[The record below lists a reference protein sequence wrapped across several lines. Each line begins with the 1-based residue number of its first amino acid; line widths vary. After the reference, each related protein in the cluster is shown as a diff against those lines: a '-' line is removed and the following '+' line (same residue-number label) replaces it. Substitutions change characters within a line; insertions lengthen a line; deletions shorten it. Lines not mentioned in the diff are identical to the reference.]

1 MAPRGVLSPA
11 TRLIAEVDVSIL
23 IAEVDVSILIG
34 IQWHLNRIS
43 PTWPFF
49 FSSFFFF
56 LINLIEISVLPF
68 YFLMAAGWKKTNL
81 LTTLAHTQTRKSTGS
96 RSNHH
101 LKKKIGIKK
110 KN

>member
-1 MAPRGVLSPA
+1 LSPA

-49 FSSFFFF
+49 FSSFL
-56 LINLIEISVLPF
+56 LIQSKFRFSRFIS
-68 YFLMAAGWKKTNL
+68 
-81 LTTLAHTQTRKSTGS
+81 
-96 RSNHH
+96 
-101 LKKKIGIKK
+101 
-110 KN
+110 